1 MTTTPPSSAQT
12 TEAVPARLLIVDDDP
27 QMRAMLRQ
35 ALERHGFEVH
45 EAASGEQ
52 VLQALES
59 VRPDAIVLDKEMPGV
74 SGFEV
79 LGLIRQH
86 DVAVPVIVITA
97 FGGLAV
103 RAEALRR
110 GATAYVEKPFRVNAL
125 VEQLLAVTEGRG
137 PRSASRG

>member
-1 MTTTPPSSAQT
+1 
-12 TEAVPARLLIVDDDP
+12 
-27 QMRAMLRQ
+27 MLRE

-59 VRPDAIVLDKEMPGV
+59 ARPDAIVLDKEMPGL

-86 DVAVPVIVITA
+86 DVAVPVIVITYVH
-97 FGGLAV
+97 GTGLAPSPEM
-103 RAEALRR
+103 RALVDAARRALRR
-110 GATAYVEKPFRVNAL
+110 
-125 VEQLLAVTEGRG
+125 
-137 PRSASRG
+137 

>member
-45 EAASGEQ
+45 EAASGEE
-52 VLQALES
+52 VLPALES
-59 VRPDAIVLDKEMPGV
+59 ARPDAIVLDKEMPGV

-79 LGLIRQH
+79 LELIRQH

-125 VEQLLAVTEGRG
+125 VEQLLAGTEGRG

>member
-1 MTTTPPSSAQT
+1 MIT
-12 TEAVPARLLIVDDDP
+12 AVPSGQRPPQGVSARLLIVDDDP

-45 EAASGEQ
+45 EAASGET
-52 VLQALES
+52 VLPALES
-59 VRPDAIVLDKEMPGV
+59 LRPDAIVLDKEMPGG
-74 SGFEV
+74 SGFDALE
-79 LGLIRQH
+79 LIRQQ

-125 VEQLLAVTEGRG
+125 VEQLLAVTETRG

>member
-1 MTTTPPSSAQT
+1 MTATLRSGPQPR
-12 TEAVPARLLIVDDDP
+12 EAVSARLLIVDDDP

-45 EAASGEQ
+45 EAASGAE

-59 VRPDAIVLDKEMPGV
+59 ARPDAVVLDKEMPGLT
-74 SGFEV
+74 GFDALE
-79 LGLIRQH
+79 LIRQH

-110 GATAYVEKPFRVNAL
+110 GATAYVEKPFRVSAL
-125 VEQLLAVTEGRG
+125 VEQLLAVTETRG

>member
-1 MTTTPPSSAQT
+1 MTTTPPSSAET

-79 LGLIRQH
+79 LELIRQH
-86 DVAVPVIVITA
+86 DLAVPVIVITA

-125 VEQLLAVTEGRG
+125 VEQLLAVTESRG
-137 PRSASRG
+137 PRSASHG

>member
-59 VRPDAIVLDKEMPGV
+59 ARPDAIVLDKEMPGV
-74 SGFEV
+74 SGFDALE
-79 LGLIRQH
+79 LIRQH

-110 GATAYVEKPFRVNAL
+110 GATAYVEKPFRVSAL
-125 VEQLLAVTEGRG
+125 VEQLLTVTESRG
-137 PRSASRG
+137 PRSASHG

>member
-1 MTTTPPSSAQT
+1 MITAAPSGQRPPQGVS
-12 TEAVPARLLIVDDDP
+12 ARLLIVDDDP

-45 EAASGEQ
+45 EAASGET
-52 VLQALES
+52 VLPALEAL
-59 VRPDAIVLDKEMPGV
+59 RPDAIVLDKEMPGG
-74 SGFEV
+74 SGFDALE
-79 LGLIRQH
+79 LIRQH

-125 VEQLLAVTEGRG
+125 VEQLLAVTETRG

>member
-1 MTTTPPSSAQT
+1 MITTVPSGQRPPQ
-12 TEAVPARLLIVDDDP
+12 AVSARLLIVDDDL

-45 EAASGEQ
+45 EAASGEEA
-52 VLQALES
+52 LQALES
-59 VRPDAIVLDKEMPGV
+59 ARPDAIVLDKEMPGV

-125 VEQLLAVTEGRG
+125 VEQLLAVTEARG